1 MQVTET
7 NADGLK
13 REFKVVIAAKD
24 IDEKLDVRL
33 RQLGQ
38 SVRIPGFRPGKV
50 PSAVLKQRFA
60 ASIMGEVV
68 EESVSNSADQAMM
81 ERGMRPALQPK
92 IEITAYE
99 EGKDLEYTLAVELIP
114 EFDPGELSKIE
125 LERLSVKIDD
135 AQVDE
140 ALGRVAEQHKRPEPI
155 AEARKSKSG
164 DVVVV
169 DFKGSVDGAEF
180 PGGTAEDHHL
190 ELGSNAFIAGFE
202 EQLTGIGAG
211 EQATVTVTF
220 PAEYANDELA
230 GKDAVFEVD
239 IKEIREPAAVAIDD
253 ELAKLVGLESLDE
266 LRANVRETI
275 GKEYETVA
283 QARMKRGLLD
293 ALADAHDFDVPEG
306 MVDLEF
312 ETIWKQVEEQRKQD
326 RDAAGDGEK
335 SAAGDGEKSAA
346 GDGEKSKDEDKSGD
360 ENKSEDELKQDY
372 RSIAVRRV
380 RLGLLLSEIGRLNNI
395 DVAKEDI
402 TRAIMAEAQQFPG
415 REQEVLEFYQKN
427 IEAMANLRAPLYE
440 EKVIE
445 FIVEQATVT
454 DREVSIEDLL
464 ALPEIDATAEKPK
477 AKKRKSKAKS
487 GAGAKKGVSKP
498 AKK

>member
-24 IDEKLDVRL
+24 LDEKLDVRL

-60 ASIMGEVV
+60 ASVMGEVV

-99 EGKDLEYTLAVELIP
+99 EGKDLEYTLAVELMP
-114 EFDPGELSKIE
+114 EFDPGELSKLE

-140 ALGRVAEQHKRPEPI
+140 ALDRIAEQHKRSEPI

-164 DVVVV
+164 DVVVL

-180 PGGTAEDHHL
+180 PGGSAEDHHL

-202 EQLTGIGAG
+202 EQLTGLGAG
-211 EQATVTVTF
+211 EHATVKVTF
-220 PAEYANDELA
+220 PAEYANDKLA

-239 IKEIREPAAVAIDD
+239 IKEIREPAAVPIDD

-266 LRANVRETI
+266 MRANVRESI

-283 QARMKRGLLD
+283 YARMKRGLLD

-326 RDAAGDGEK
+326 QEAAEDGEK
-335 SAAGDGEKSAA
+335 SE
-346 GDGEKSKDEDKSGD
+346 DEG
-360 ENKSEDELKQDY
+360 KSEDELKQDY
-372 RSIAVRRV
+372 RAIAVRRV
-380 RLGLLLSEIGRLNNI
+380 RLGLLLSEIGRRNNI

-402 TRAIMAEAQQFPG
+402 TSAIMAEARQFPG

-454 DREVSIEDLL
+454 DREVSVEDLL
-464 ALPEIDATAEKPK
+464 ALPEIDAAAEKPK
-477 AKKRKSKAKS
+477 GKKRKSKAKS
-487 GAGAKKGVSKP
+487 GAGAKKGVDKP